1 MTSRPVPSKLL
12 DAGIS
17 ISHDFEPGDLGRLI
31 EIHGIQ
37 NFHDYGFSSVH
48 EAYCAQIACDFVL
61 NPDPRRSKVWLAK
74 KDGVVVGSIFICELP
89 DDVAQLRLLF
99 ADRSVRG
106 SGLGRWL
113 TEDSVR
119 YCHEAGFNRVFLW
132 TVDGLERAI
141 AIYRSLGFEQ
151 TGEKTQ
157 LVWGRES
164 RELKFDLIFNQ

>member
-1 MTSRPVPSKLL
+1 MTSSIPQKLL

-37 NFHDYGFSSVH
+37 NFHDYGFSPVH
-48 EAYCAQIACDFVL
+48 EAYCAEIACDFIL
-61 NPDPRRSKVWLAK
+61 NPNPRRSKAWLAK
-74 KDGVVVGSIFICELP
+74 KDEVVVGSVFICELP

-119 YCHEAGFNRVFLW
+119 YCREAEFKKVFLW
-132 TVDGLERAI
+132 TVVGLERAFGI
-141 AIYRSLGFEQ
+141 FGWSGFER
-151 TGEKTQ
+151 TGEKAQ

-164 RELKFDLIFNQ
+164 RELRFDVILNQ

>member
-1 MTSRPVPSKLL
+1 MTSRPVPPKLL

-17 ISHDFEPGDLGRLI
+17 ISHAFEPGDLGRLI

-37 NFHDYGFSSVH
+37 NFHDYGFSPVH
-48 EAYCAQIACDFVL
+48 EAYCAQIACEFIL
-61 NPDPRRSKVWLAK
+61 NPDPRRSKAWLAK
-74 KDGVVVGSIFICELP
+74 KDGFVVGSVFICELP

-113 TEDSVR
+113 TEDSVQ
-119 YCHEAGFNRVFLW
+119 YCREVGFKKVFLW

-151 TGEKTQ
+151 TGDKTQ